1 MKVPHPAFRIAR
13 RRETRY
19 YQLMQRSFE
28 NKKDLF
34 KELVRTDF
42 QLRYQDSLLGIV
54 WVILKPFLL
63 FLILYTVFSFLFG
76 QKDPNYRLNLL
87 LGIILFNFFAEATNL
102 GMQSLLAR
110 ANVILKVNFPR
121 EIALFSSLT
130 QALIS
135 LAFNLIVFAILY
147 VFSPAKINLVGL
159 LVFVFYIVIL
169 AVLVSGIS
177 LFSSILFVRFRDLSA
192 IWEVC
197 LSILFYGTPIFY
209 PLSII
214 PVHLQKWFLLNPLA
228 MIVQNSRSALIKNAL
243 PPTLQTSVLIFVS
256 LFLFLLGLVYFRKRV
271 KKVAEDF

>member
-1 MKVPHPAFRIAR
+1 LKVPHPAFRIAR